1 MWVTQLLQM
10 SLRVIT
16 AAIDPCHNGAK
27 TFLKSKTHSE
37 GNTVV
42 GTDTKILYVSLILG
56 QLLDLIPPA
65 TINISEPRFKSY
77 DSWDMAN

>member
-27 TFLKSKTHSE
+27 TFLKNK
-37 GNTVV
+37 
-42 GTDTKILYVSLILG
+42 LILRLT
-56 QLLDLIPPA
+56 QLLALIPRVITA
-65 TINISEPRFKSY
+65 TIDTCHNVAKTRGNRDKG
-77 DSWDMAN
+77 